1 MDAVEDARASSEAT
15 AQDRTRG
22 SRSPLDRVD
31 GDALFSAAQA
41 LLKGL
46 LEAELDVH
54 RLIVVRRP
62 PFEAVIA
69 AAEDAGASEVLERNA
84 LQWTSVGSGLRALE
98 LAAQEA
104 ARGRTSVV
112 LVPNEELDGLVGQ
125 MEEIGRLPLSE
136 GGGIVLVLED
146 HPAAVPT
153 TCPRRVCRRAGLTAI
168 EAVDVDGL
176 RSGCD
181 VALRL
186 TRATRR
192 PAVLVAHIS
201 VLRSAATLHI
211 LPNRHVARV
220 DHDAWLRRRRLART
234 GESADPL
241 RIIRVLELNSVEHLP
256 SPGERE
262 QYGFIAIGPALVSVR
277 HMLDEL
283 GMTGRVPVLGIG
295 APEPLDESAVGRIL
309 ERCHHVVVFEARP
322 GSMAPRIVAAAE
334 SLRASGGNAARVWW
348 SRLPPAAGDVEPLA
362 VNDALVTSLLT
373 RRVIRLLHEMRPGLQ
388 LEDKLARIPASIAT
402 LEVRRRGEDIG
413 VESAERLL
421 RSAIH
426 DADVLL
432 EERMQEG
439 EESFAL
445 VSGRQGV
452 RAGATA
458 CVVESWHMQRFLREG
473 VLALRHASVERL
485 RRVLVVLDF
494 GATERVDVE
503 RLARAAVGAEGEP
516 RLRVVALD
524 VNDSET
530 LRDAL
535 VTAAGIDALTLVI
548 ARDGPPPRRDV
559 AALERT
565 AREVDRDGF
574 LRFQRFILP
583 ADHACELRDPG
594 LAAQIARGLLRGSD
608 PLRPEPLVDRSLV
621 PGARG
626 VFFRLESLLE
636 QVEIIRTRP
645 PPGLEALRA
654 GDRLSVPQPIHGDQG
669 VWRVHLGGFRGDA
682 PGVIGNLLA
691 EAGRHMG
698 FAVSWTHRSTP
709 LGPGR
714 SAWSQLV
721 FTRLEAPVSEASDAS
736 PRTRG
741 QRFTTQ
747 IPYGEADLVIG
758 IDPLETI
765 RALATDQRLRVADPL
780 RTAVVANS
788 GTLDDQISD
797 ECRRAAARLASAVE
811 ATCNPSRTALLD
823 LAEMARATFLTD
835 RPVDVIALG
844 IAFQRGW
851 IPLSVEAFEHGIA
864 QVEASGIAAVR
875 EGIQLGRRIA
885 AGLQTTGTV
894 PRAST
899 TLAPVVDDADG
910 SGQRALLRLVR
921 VATAARQIGSRR
933 QRTQARRMRRRV
945 GASLQQLSGLL
956 STRHGHEALQDFAV
970 AMRRCEMWGGLDY
983 ALRYA
988 EIITDLCRA
997 DPTLELP
1004 RLAIL
1009 PLAEA
1014 FLIRD
1019 LWYIG
1024 TLTTSV
1030 DESHRIRETLG
1041 VRLARGDEIRR
1052 RYLHRFE
1059 ARVREHRW
1067 VVEFRSSDW
1076 PDRILRF
1083 TRRFVPLQVRGT
1095 VQSRALRE
1103 TMSEL
1108 LTRASR
1114 EPDRSAFWI
1123 AWARRM
1129 HDGALAG
1136 NLRAMTD
1143 VDVRQLAVE
1152 SGAVVAPV
1160 SAG

>member
-1 MDAVEDARASSEAT
+1 MDAVEDARASREAA
-15 AQDRTRG
+15 AQVLADS
-22 SRSPLDRVD
+22 SRSPLDLVD
-31 GDALFSAAQA
+31 GAALFSAAQA

-54 RLIVVRRP
+54 RLIVVRCP

-69 AAEDAGASEVLERNA
+69 AAADAGSMAVLERNA
-84 LQWTSVGSGLRALE
+84 LDVTSVVSGSRALE
-98 LAAQEA
+98 LAAQES
-104 ARGRTSVV
+104 ARGRRSVV
-112 LVPNEELDGLVGQ
+112 LIPNDELDGLVGQ

-146 HPAAVPT
+146 HPIAVPT

-168 EAVDVDGL
+168 EAAHVDGL

-201 VLRSAATLHI
+201 VLRSGATLHA
-211 LPNRHVARV
+211 LPNRRVARV

-262 QYGFIAIGPALVSVR
+262 QYGFIAIGPAIVSVR

-295 APEPLDESAVGRIL
+295 VPEPLDDAAVGRIL
-309 ERCHHVVVFEARP
+309 ERCHHVVVLEARP
-322 GSMAPRIVAAAE
+322 GSVAPRIVAAAE
-334 SLRASGGNAARVWW
+334 ALRASGGDSARVWW
-348 SRLPPAAGDVEPLA
+348 SRLPPAAGDVEPLG

-388 LEDKLARIPASIAT
+388 LEDRLARIPASLAA

-426 DADVLL
+426 DADVKLA
-432 EERMQEG
+432 ERTQEG
-439 EESFAL
+439 DDAFAL

-452 RAGATA
+452 RAGARA
-458 CVVESWHMQRFLREG
+458 CVVEHWQVQRFLRDG
-473 VLALRHASVERL
+473 VLALRQASVDRM
-485 RRVLVVLDF
+485 RRVFVVMDF
-494 GATERVDVE
+494 GGSERSDVE
-503 RLARAAVGAEGEP
+503 RLARAAVGAEGEQ
-516 RLRVVALD
+516 RLRVVTLD

-535 VTAAGIDALTLVI
+535 VTAAGQDALTLVI

-583 ADHACELRDPG
+583 GDHACDLRDPG
-594 LAAQIARGLLRGSD
+594 LAAQIARGSLRGSD
-608 PLRPEPLVDRSLV
+608 PLRQEPLVTRSLV

-626 VFFRLESLLE
+626 VFFRLEPLLE

-645 PPGLEALRA
+645 PPGLDALRT
-654 GDRLSVPQPIHGDQG
+654 GDRLPVPQPIHGDQG
-669 VWRVHLGGFRGDA
+669 LWRAHLSGYRGDA
-682 PGVIGNLLA
+682 PGVVGALLA
-691 EAGRHMG
+691 AAGRHMG
-698 FAVSWTHRSTP
+698 FDVSWTHRSTP

-714 SAWSQLV
+714 SAWAQVV
-721 FTRLEAPVSEASDAS
+721 FTQRETSAPESTEPSARAHE
-736 PRTRG
+736 

-758 IDPLETI
+758 VDPLETI
-765 RALATDQRLRVADPL
+765 RALATDLRLRVADPP
-780 RTAVVANS
+780 RTAIVANS

-797 ECRRAAARLASAVE
+797 QVRRTAKQLASVVE
-811 ATCNPSRTALLD
+811 ATCNSSRTDLID
-823 LAEMARATFLTD
+823 LAEAARATFLTD

-851 IPLSVEAFEHGIA
+851 IPLSVEAFEQGIA
-864 QVEASGIAAVR
+864 HVEGLGVAAVR
-875 EGIQLGRRIA
+875 EGVQLGRRIA
-885 AGLQTTGTV
+885 VGLQRAGDGST
-894 PRAST
+894 AST
-899 TLAPVVDDADG
+899 SRAAVDDADR

-933 QRTQARRMRRRV
+933 ERTHARRMRRRV
-945 GASLQQLSGLL
+945 GAALQQLSGLL

-988 EIITDLCRA
+988 ETITDLCRA

-1052 RYLHRFE
+1052 RYLHRLE
-1059 ARVREHRW
+1059 LRLREHRW

-1083 TRRFVPLQVRGT
+1083 TRPFVPLQVRGT
-1095 VQSRALRE
+1095 LQYRALRD
-1103 TMSEL
+1103 TMTDL
-1108 LTRASR
+1108 LTRAAG
-1114 EPDRSAFWI
+1114 EPERSATWI

-1129 HDGALAG
+1129 HDGAMAG
-1136 NLRAMTD
+1136 TLRAMTD
-1143 VDVRQLAVE
+1143 ADVRQLAME
-1152 SGAVVAPV
+1152 SGAIVRPV
-1160 SAG
+1160 TAE

>member
-1 MDAVEDARASSEAT
+1 MDAGDDLRDATEPT
-15 AQDRTRG
+15 APARMRG
-22 SRSPLDRVD
+22 ARSPLDLVD
-31 GDALFSAAQA
+31 GAALFSAGQA
-41 LLKGL
+41 ILKGL
-46 LEAELDVH
+46 LESELDVH

-62 PFEAVIA
+62 PFETVLA
-69 AAEDAGASEVLERNA
+69 AAEEAGAAEVLERNA
-84 LQWTSVGSGLRALE
+84 LQVTSVVSGPRALE

-104 ARGRTSVV
+104 ARGRRSVV

-136 GGGIVLVLED
+136 AAGIVLVLED
-146 HPAAVPT
+146 HPVAVPT

-168 EAVDVDGL
+168 EAADVDGL
-176 RSGCD
+176 RGGCD

-192 PAVLVAHIS
+192 PAALVAHIS
-201 VLRSAATLHI
+201 LLRSAATLNV

-309 ERCHHVVVFEARP
+309 ERCQNVVVLEARP
-322 GSMAPRIVAAAE
+322 GSVAPRIVAAAE
-334 SLRASGGNAARVWW
+334 SMRASGGEVARVWW
-348 SRLPPAAGDVEPLA
+348 SRLPAAAGDVEPLA

-373 RRVIRLLHEMRPGLQ
+373 RRVIHLLHEMRPGLQ

-421 RSAIH
+421 GSAIH
-426 DADVLL
+426 DADALL
-432 EERMQEG
+432 AERTQQG
-439 EESFAL
+439 EESYAL

-458 CVVESWHMQRFLREG
+458 CVVESWHVQRFLREG
-473 VLALRHASVERL
+473 VLAIRQASVERQ
-485 RRVLVVLDF
+485 RRVIVVLDF
-494 GATERVDVE
+494 GAAERMDVE
-503 RLARAAVGAEGEP
+503 RLARAAAGAEGEP
-516 RLRVVALD
+516 RLRVIALD

-535 VTAAGIDALTLVI
+535 VTAAGADALTLVI

-559 AALERT
+559 GALDRA

-594 LAAQIARGLLRGSD
+594 LATQIARGLLRGSD

-645 PPGLEALRA
+645 PPGLDALRSP
-654 GDRLSVPQPIHGDQG
+654 DRLPVPQPIHGEQG
-669 VWRVHLGGFRGDA
+669 LWRAHIGGFRGDA
-682 PGVIGNLLA
+682 PGIIGSILA

-714 SAWSQLV
+714 SAWSQVV
-721 FTRLEAPVSEASDAS
+721 FTRMEVPATDAS
-736 PRTRG
+736 ESSPRSQG

-765 RALATDQRLRVADPL
+765 RALATDPRLRVADPQ
-780 RTAVVANS
+780 RTTVVANI
-788 GTLDDQISD
+788 GTLDDQIS
-797 ECRRAAARLASAVE
+797 EGCRRTAARLASAVE
-811 ATCNPSRTALLD
+811 ATCNRDRMELLD
-823 LAEMARATFLTD
+823 LAEAARATFLTD

-851 IPLSVEAFEHGIA
+851 IPLSLEAFEFGIA
-864 QVEASGIAAVR
+864 HVEASGIAAVR
-875 EGIQLGRRIA
+875 EGVQLGRRIA
-885 AGLQTTGTV
+885 AGLQKVGAV
-894 PRAST
+894 PRASAMLT
-899 TLAPVVDDADG
+899 PVEDADG
-910 SGQRALLRLVR
+910 SGQRAMLRLVR
-921 VATAARQIGSRR
+921 IATAARQIGNRR

-988 EIITDLCRA
+988 EIITSLCRA
-997 DPTLELP
+997 DATLELP

-1052 RYLHRFE
+1052 RYLHRME
-1059 ARVREHRW
+1059 ARLREHRW

-1095 VQSRALRE
+1095 LQTRALRE

-1108 LTRASR
+1108 LERASR
-1114 EPDRSAFWI
+1114 EPDRNALWV

-1136 NLRAMTD
+1136 TVREMTD
-1143 VDVRQLAVE
+1143 LDVRQLAIE
-1152 SGAVVAPV
+1152 SGAVVNPL

>member
-1 MDAVEDARASSEAT
+1 MDAVDAARTSSSAT
-15 AQDRTRG
+15 APDRG
-22 SRSPLDRVD
+22 QEGRSPLNLVE
-31 GDALFSAAQA
+31 GAALLSAAQA

-54 RLIVVRRP
+54 QLIVVRRP
-62 PFEAVIA
+62 PFQAVLTA
-69 AAEDAGASEVLERNA
+69 SDDAQSMAVLERNA
-84 LQWTSVGSGLRALE
+84 LQVISVLNGTRAIE

-104 ARGRTSVV
+104 AHGRRSVV
-112 LVPNEELDGLVGQ
+112 LLPNDELDGLVGQ

-136 GGGIVLVLED
+136 DGGIVLVLED
-146 HPAAVPT
+146 HPIAVPT

-168 EAVDVDGL
+168 EAADVDGL

-192 PAVLVAHIS
+192 PAVLIAHIS
-201 VLRSAATLHI
+201 VLRSAATLHA
-211 LPNRHVARV
+211 LPNRRVARV

-241 RIIRVLELNSVEHLP
+241 RIIRVLELNTVEHLP

-295 APEPLDESAVGRIL
+295 APEPLDEAAVGRIL
-309 ERCHHVVVFEARP
+309 ERCHHVVVLEARP
-322 GSMAPRIVAAAE
+322 GSVAPRILAAAE
-334 SLRASGGNAARVWW
+334 SLRAAGSDVARVWW
-348 SRLPPAAGDVEPLA
+348 SRLPPAAGDVEPLGA
-362 VNDALVTSLLT
+362 NDALVTSLLT

-402 LEVRRRGEDIG
+402 IEVRRRGENIG

-421 RSAIH
+421 RSVIH
-426 DADVLL
+426 DADALL
-432 EERMQEG
+432 AERVQAG

-445 VSGRQGV
+445 VNVRQGV
-452 RAGATA
+452 RAGASP
-458 CVVESWHMQRFLREG
+458 CVVESWNVRHFLRDG
-473 VLALRHASVERL
+473 VLAVRQASVERQ
-485 RRVLVVLDF
+485 RRVIVVFDF
-494 GATERVDVE
+494 GVAERVDVE
-503 RLARAAVGAEGEP
+503 RLVRAAVGAEGES
-516 RLRVVALD
+516 RLRVVTLD

-535 VTAAGIDALTLVI
+535 VAAASADALTLLI

-559 AALERT
+559 DALERLS
-565 AREVDRDGF
+565 REVDRDGF

-645 PPGLEALRA
+645 PPGLDALRS
-654 GDRLSVPQPIHGDQG
+654 GDRIPVPQPIHGDQG
-669 VWRVHLGGFRGDA
+669 LWRAHLGGFRGEA
-682 PGVIGNLLA
+682 PGVIGNILSA
-691 EAGRHMG
+691 AGRHMG

-714 SAWSQLV
+714 SAWAQV
-721 FTRLEAPVSEASDAS
+721 AFTRLEVPTSES
-736 PRTRG
+736 PEATSRARS

-747 IPYGEADLVIG
+747 IPYGEADVVLG

-765 RALATDQRLRVADPL
+765 RALATDTRLRVADPQ
-780 RTAVVANS
+780 RTAIVANS

-797 ECRRAAARLASAVE
+797 DCLRTAARLSSVIE
-811 ATCNPSRTALLD
+811 ATCNSERTEFID
-823 LAEMARATFLTD
+823 LAEIARATFLTD

-844 IAFQRGW
+844 VAFQRGW
-851 IPLSVEAFEHGIA
+851 IPVSLEALEQGIA
-864 QVEASGIAAVR
+864 EVEASGIAAVR
-875 EGIQLGRRIA
+875 EGVQLGRRIA
-885 AGLQTTGTV
+885 AGLQTTATT
-894 PRAST
+894 PREST
-899 TLAPVVDDADG
+899 RPPMGDDADG
-910 SGQRALLRLVR
+910 SGQRTLLRLVR
-921 VATAARQIGSRR
+921 IATAGRQMGSRR

-956 STRHGHEALQDFAV
+956 ATRHGHDALQDFAV

-983 ALRYA
+983 ALQYA
-988 EIITDLCRA
+988 ETITSLCSA

-1004 RLAIL
+1004 RLSIL

-1019 LWYIG
+1019 LWYIA
-1024 TLTTSV
+1024 TLTTSI

-1052 RYLHRFE
+1052 RYLHRLE
-1059 ARVREHRW
+1059 ARIREHRW

-1095 VQSRALRE
+1095 VQTRALRE
-1103 TMSEL
+1103 TMSDL
-1108 LTRASR
+1108 LARAAR
-1114 EPDRSAFWI
+1114 EPERSALWI

-1136 NLRAMTD
+1136 TVRAMTD
-1143 VDVRQLAVE
+1143 AAVRQLAVD
-1152 SGAVVAPV
+1152 SGALQRPI
-1160 SAG
+1160 SAE

>member
-1 MDAVEDARASSEAT
+1 MDAVEDARKPMEAT

-22 SRSPLDRVD
+22 SPSPLDRVD
-31 GDALFSAAQA
+31 GAALFSAAQA

-54 RLIVVRRP
+54 RLLVVRRS
-62 PFEAVIA
+62 PFEAVLA
-69 AAEDAGASEVLERNA
+69 AAEEPGASEVLERNA
-84 LQWTSVGSGLRALE
+84 LQVTSVVSGTRALE

-104 ARGRTSVV
+104 ARGRRSVV
-112 LVPNEELDGLVGQ
+112 LVPNEELDGIVSQ

-146 HPAAVPT
+146 HPVAVPT

-168 EAVDVDGL
+168 EAADVDGI
-176 RSGCD
+176 RGGCD

-192 PAVLVAHIS
+192 PAVLVVHVS
-201 VLRSAATLHI
+201 LLRSAATLSV

-234 GESADPL
+234 GESADPM

-256 SPGERE
+256 SPGEHE

-283 GMTGRVPVLGIG
+283 GMSARVPVLGIG

-309 ERCHHVVVFEARP
+309 ERCRNVIVLEARP
-322 GSMAPRIVAAAE
+322 GSVAPRIVAAAE
-334 SLRASGGNAARVWW
+334 SLRASGGDVARVWW

-373 RRVIRLLHEMRPGLQ
+373 RRVIRLLHEVRPGLQ

-402 LEVRRRGEDIG
+402 MEVRRRGEDIG
-413 VESAERLL
+413 VASAERLIG
-421 RSAIH
+421 SAIH
-426 DADVLL
+426 DADALL
-432 EERMQEG
+432 AERTQEG
-439 EESFAL
+439 DQAFSL
-445 VSGRQGV
+445 LTGRQGL
-452 RAGATA
+452 RAGAIP
-458 CVVESWHMQRFLREG
+458 CVVESWHVQRFVREG
-473 VLALRHASVERL
+473 ILAVRQAALERQ
-485 RRVLVVLDF
+485 RRVMVVLDF
-494 GATERVDVE
+494 GVAERVDVE
-503 RLARAAVGAEGEP
+503 RLARAAAGAEGEP

-535 VTAAGIDALTLVI
+535 VAAAAVDALTLVI

-559 AALERT
+559 AALERS
-565 AREVDRDGF
+565 ASEVDRDGF

-626 VFFRLESLLE
+626 VFLGFEPLLE

-645 PPGLEALRA
+645 PPGLDALRA
-654 GDRLSVPQPIHGDQG
+654 VERLPVPQPIHGEQG
-669 VWRVHLGGFRGDA
+669 LWRAHIGGFRGDA
-682 PGVIGNLLA
+682 PGVIGSVLS

-698 FAVSWTHRSTP
+698 FSVSWTHRSTP

-714 SAWSQLV
+714 RAWSQVV
-721 FTRLEAPVSEASDAS
+721 FTQGEAPVAEGAEAS
-736 PRTRG
+736 PRVRG

-747 IPYGEADLVIG
+747 IPYGEADLVLG

-765 RALATDQRLRVADPL
+765 RALATDQRLRVADPQ

-788 GTLDDQISD
+788 GTLDDQMSE
-797 ECRRAAARLASAVE
+797 ECRRTAARLASTAE
-811 ATCNPSRTALLD
+811 ATCNPRWTELLD
-823 LAEMARATFLTD
+823 LAELARATFLTD

-864 QVEASGIAAVR
+864 QVEASGIASVR
-875 EGIQLGRRIA
+875 EGVQLGRRIA
-885 AGLQTTGTV
+885 AGLQKV
-894 PRAST
+894 RSQPRESAVLS
-899 TLAPVVDDADG
+899 PVHEPDG

-921 VATAARQIGSRR
+921 VATAARQIGNRR

-956 STRHGHEALQDFAV
+956 STRHGHEALQDFAM

-988 EIITDLCRA
+988 EIISELCRA

-1052 RYLHRFE
+1052 RYLHRLE
-1059 ARVREHRW
+1059 VRLREHRW

-1076 PDRILRF
+1076 PDRILQF

-1103 TMSEL
+1103 TIVEL
-1108 LTRASR
+1108 LMRAAG
-1114 EPDRSAFWI
+1114 EPDRNAAWI

-1136 NLRAMTD
+1136 SVRAMTD
-1143 VDVRQLAVE
+1143 VEVRQLAVE
-1152 SGAVVAPV
+1152 SGAVVNPF

>member
-1 MDAVEDARASSEAT
+1 MDAVEDARASTEAT
-15 AQDRTRG
+15 AQASTRG
-22 SRSPLDRVD
+22 SRSPLDLVD
-31 GDALFSAAQA
+31 GAALFSAAQA

-69 AAEDAGASEVLERNA
+69 AAEESGALEVLERNA
-84 LQWTSVGSGLRALE
+84 LPLVSVASGSRALE

-104 ARGRTSVV
+104 ARGRRSVV
-112 LVPNEELDGLVGQ
+112 LVPNAELDGLVAQ

-146 HPAAVPT
+146 HPIAVPT

-168 EAVDVDGL
+168 EAVDVEGL
-176 RSGCD
+176 RAGCD

-186 TRATRR
+186 ARATRR
-192 PAVLVAHIS
+192 PSALVAHIS
-201 VLRSAATLHI
+201 LLRSAATLNV

-241 RIIRVLELNSVEHLP
+241 RIIRALELNSVEHLP

-262 QYGFIAIGPALVSVR
+262 QYGFIAIGPALVAVR

-283 GMTGRVPVLGIG
+283 GMAGRVPVLGIG

-309 ERCHHVVVFEARP
+309 ERCHNVVVLEARP
-322 GSMAPRIVAAAE
+322 GSVAPRIVAAAE
-334 SLRASGGNAARVWW
+334 SLRASGGDIARVWW

-388 LEDKLARIPASIAT
+388 LEDKLARIPSSIAT
-402 LEVRRRGEDIG
+402 IEIRRRGEDVGI
-413 VESAERLL
+413 ESAERLI

-426 DADVLL
+426 DADSLL
-432 EERMQEG
+432 AERKQDG

-452 RAGATA
+452 RAGASA
-458 CVVESWHMQRFLREG
+458 CVVESWHVQRFLHEG
-473 VLALRHASVERL
+473 VLAVRQASIERQ
-485 RRVLVVLDF
+485 RRVMVVFDF
-494 GATERVDVE
+494 GAMERVDVE
-503 RLARAAVGAEGEP
+503 RLARAAAGAEGES

-524 VNDSET
+524 VNDNET
-530 LRDAL
+530 IRDAL
-535 VTAAGIDALTLVI
+535 MTAAGTDALTLVI

-559 AALERT
+559 AALERA

-608 PLRPEPLVDRSLV
+608 PLRPEPLVDRSLI

-645 PPGLEALRA
+645 PPGLDALRT
-654 GDRLSVPQPIHGDQG
+654 GDRLPVPQPIHGEQG
-669 VWRVHLGGFRGDA
+669 LWRAHIGGFRGDA
-682 PGVIGNLLA
+682 PGIVGSVLA

-714 SAWSQLV
+714 SAWSQVV
-721 FTRLEAPVSEASDAS
+721 FTRMEAPVSDAPDAS
-736 PRTRG
+736 PRARG

-758 IDPLETI
+758 VDPLETI
-765 RALATDQRLRVADPL
+765 RALATDERLRVADPQ

-797 ECRRAAARLASAVE
+797 ECRRTAARLESVVE
-811 ATCNPSRTALLD
+811 ATCKRSCTDLLD

-851 IPLSVEAFEHGIA
+851 IPLSIEAFEHGVA

-875 EGIQLGRRIA
+875 EGTQLGRRIA
-885 AGLQTTGTV
+885 AGLQTTGST
-894 PRAST
+894 PRSST
-899 TLAPVVDDADG
+899 TLTPVEDADG

-921 VATAARQIGSRR
+921 VATAARQIGNRR

-945 GASLQQLSGLL
+945 GAALQQLSGLL
-956 STRHGHEALQDFAV
+956 STRHGHEALHDFAV

-988 EIITDLCRA
+988 AIITELCRA

-1052 RYLHRFE
+1052 RYLHRME

-1114 EPDRSAFWI
+1114 EPDRIAFWV

-1136 NLRAMTD
+1136 TVRGMTD
-1143 VDVRQLAVE
+1143 VNVRQLAVE
-1152 SGAVVAPV
+1152 SGAVVNPL

>member
-1 MDAVEDARASSEAT
+1 MDAVEAARTSSSAT
-15 AQDRTRG
+15 APNRVHE
-22 SRSPLDRVD
+22 SRSPLDLVE
-31 GDALFSAAQA
+31 GAALFSAAQA

-46 LEAELDVH
+46 LEAEIDVH
-54 RLIVVRRP
+54 QLIVVRRP
-62 PFEAVIA
+62 PFQAVLA
-69 AAEDAGASEVLERNA
+69 AVEDAHSMAVLERNA
-84 LQWTSVGSGLRALE
+84 LQVISVLNGTRAIE

-104 ARGRTSVV
+104 AHGRRSVV
-112 LVPNEELDGLVGQ
+112 LLPNDDLDGLVGQ

-146 HPAAVPT
+146 HPIAVPT

-176 RSGCD
+176 RGGCD

-192 PAVLVAHIS
+192 PAVLIAHIA
-201 VLRSAATLHI
+201 VLRSAATLHA
-211 LPNRHVARV
+211 LPNRRVARV

-295 APEPLDESAVGRIL
+295 APEPLDEAAVGRIL
-309 ERCHHVVVFEARP
+309 ERCNHVVVLEARP
-322 GSMAPRIVAAAE
+322 GSVAPRILAAAE
-334 SLRASGGNAARVWW
+334 SLRAAGSDVARVWW
-348 SRLPPAAGDVEPLA
+348 SRLPPAAGDVEPLGA
-362 VNDALVTSLLT
+362 NDALVTSLLT

-402 LEVRRRGEDIG
+402 IEVRRRGENIG

-421 RSAIH
+421 RSVIH
-426 DADVLL
+426 DADALL
-432 EERMQEG
+432 AERVQAG
-439 EESFAL
+439 EESVAL
-445 VSGRQGV
+445 VSVRQGV
-452 RAGATA
+452 RAGATP
-458 CVVESWHMQRFLREG
+458 CVVESWSVRDFLRDG
-473 VLALRHASVERL
+473 VLAVRQASVERQ
-485 RRVLVVLDF
+485 RRVIVVFDF
-494 GATERVDVE
+494 GVAERVDVE
-503 RLARAAVGAEGEP
+503 RLVRAAAGAEGES
-516 RLRVVALD
+516 RLRVVTLD

-535 VTAAGIDALTLVI
+535 VAGASADALTLVI

-559 AALERT
+559 DALERVS
-565 AREVDRDGF
+565 REVDRDGF

-626 VFFRLESLLE
+626 LFFRLESLLE

-645 PPGLEALRA
+645 PPGLDALRS
-654 GDRLSVPQPIHGDQG
+654 GDRLPVPQPIHGDQG
-669 VWRVHLGGFRGDA
+669 LWRAHLGGFRGEA
-682 PGVIGNLLA
+682 PGVIGSILSA
-691 EAGRHMG
+691 AGRHMG

-714 SAWSQLV
+714 SAWAQVV
-721 FTRLEAPVSEASDAS
+721 FTRLEVPVSDSPEAT
-736 PRTRG
+736 PRARS

-747 IPYGEADLVIG
+747 IPYGEADLVLG

-765 RALATDQRLRVADPL
+765 RALATDARLRVADPQ
-780 RTAVVANS
+780 RTALVANS

-797 ECRRAAARLASAVE
+797 DCLRTAARLSSVVE
-811 ATCNPSRTALLD
+811 ATCNPKWTEFID
-823 LAEMARATFLTD
+823 LAEIARATFLTD

-844 IAFQRGW
+844 VAFQRGW
-851 IPLSVEAFEHGIA
+851 IPVSLEALEQGIA
-864 QVEASGIAAVR
+864 EVEASGIAAVR
-875 EGIQLGRRIA
+875 EGVQLGRRIA
-885 AGLQTTGTV
+885 AGLQTTATT
-894 PRAST
+894 PRESAGSA
-899 TLAPVVDDADG
+899 LGEDADG

-921 VATAARQIGSRR
+921 IATAGRQMGSRR

-956 STRHGHEALQDFAV
+956 ATRHGHDSLQDFAV

-983 ALRYA
+983 ALQYA
-988 EIITDLCRA
+988 ETITNLCSA

-1004 RLAIL
+1004 RLSIL

-1024 TLTTSV
+1024 TLTTSI

-1052 RYLHRFE
+1052 RYLHRLE
-1059 ARVREHRW
+1059 ARIREHRW

-1095 VQSRALRE
+1095 VQTRALRE

-1108 LTRASR
+1108 LARAAR
-1114 EPDRSAFWI
+1114 EPDRTALWI

-1136 NLRAMTD
+1136 TVRAMTD
-1143 VDVRQLAVE
+1143 ASVRQLAVD
-1152 SGAVVAPV
+1152 SGALQRPI
-1160 SAG
+1160 SAE